1 MYRPLA
7 WNELSFMFILFCLI
21 TSVWHHCVTLAE
33 EGQVWFPE
41 EHQATGVGD
50 HPWRWNA

>member
-7 WNELSFMFILFCLI
+7 WNELIFVFILLI
-21 TSVWHHCVTLAE
+21 TSVWHHCTCVTLAE
-33 EGQVWFPE
+33 EVWFPE